1 MSNKLSIPV
10 YLISLEKDCAR
21 RKALEKRFP
30 KYYSDFIHIKA
41 IDGRKLTAKE
51 YYEAT
56 IEFFHK
62 HKRPMTPAELGCSL
76 SHIKALN
83 DFIKS
88 DYKYALIIED
98 DIIGCDSDI
107 DIAMQAIST
116 LKQSDFLL
124 LGGQQ
129 GLAKRFQL
137 GKKDTSNGLMR
148 VSGFSKKFV
157 ARTCCYVVSRVT
169 AQHILDYQSKQL
181 SLADKWDVFF
191 KNTDVNFYF
200 KDVFEHPLDLK
211 NSHIEAERRSLD
223 KSFLR
228 KLFSVEGPI
237 KIYNKIYFN
246 IMAIVLKVIGFKE
259 L

>member
-1 MSNKLSIPV
+1 MINKLPI
-10 YLISLEKDCAR
+10 YLVSLEQDVQR
-21 RKALEKRFP
+21 RVDLKKRFP
-30 KYYSDFIHIKA
+30 KYYDDFVHVPA
-41 IDGRKLTAKE
+41 VDGRKLSAKE
-51 YYEAT
+51 YYDQS
-56 IEFFHK
+56 IGYFLRNNK
-62 HKRPMTPAELGCSL
+62 VLSPGELGASL
-76 SHIKALN
+76 SHIKVLN

-88 DYKYALIIED
+88 DHSYALIIED

-116 LKQSDFLL
+116 LRQSDFLL

-129 GLAKRFQL
+129 GLNKRLQL

-157 ARTCCYVVSRVT
+157 TRACCYVVSRAT
-169 AQHILDYQSKQL
+169 AQHILDCQNKQFN
-181 SLADKWDVFF
+181 LADKWDVFF
-191 KNTDVNFYF
+191 KNTDVNIYF

-223 KSFLR
+223 KSFVR

>member
-1 MSNKLSIPV
+1 MRSTYPI
-10 YLISLEKDCAR
+10 YLVSLEKDVQR
-21 RKALEKRFP
+21 REDLKKRFP
-30 KYYSDFIHIKA
+30 KHYDDFIHVLA
-41 IDGRKLTAKE
+41 VDGRKLSAKE
-51 YYEAT
+51 YYDQS
-56 IEFFHK
+56 IGYFLRNNK
-62 HKRPMTPAELGCSL
+62 ILSPGELGASL

-157 ARTCCYVVSRVT
+157 TRACCYVVSRVT
-169 AQHILDYQSKQL
+169 AQHILDYQYKQL

-223 KSFLR
+223 KSFVR

>member
-1 MSNKLSIPV
+1 MINKLPI
-10 YLISLEKDCAR
+10 YLVSLEQDVQR
-21 RKALEKRFP
+21 REDLKKRFP
-30 KYYSDFIHIKA
+30 KHYDDFIHVPA
-41 IDGRKLTAKE
+41 VDGRKLSAKE
-51 YYEAT
+51 YYDQS
-56 IEFFHK
+56 IGYFLRNNK
-62 HKRPMTPAELGCSL
+62 ILSPGELGASL

-88 DYKYALIIED
+88 DYNYALIIED

-129 GLAKRFQL
+129 GLKKNLRL

-148 VSGFSKKFV
+148 VSGFSKRFV
-157 ARTCCYVVSRVT
+157 TRACCYVVSRFT
-169 AQHILDYQSKQL
+169 AQHILDCQNKQL

-191 KNTDVNFYF
+191 KNTDVNIYF
-200 KDVFEHPLDLK
+200 KDVLEHPLDLK
-211 NSHIEAERRSLD
+211 DSHIEAERRSLD
-223 KSFLR
+223 KTFIR
-228 KLFSVEGPI
+228 KLFSIEGPV
-237 KIYNKIYFN
+237 KVYNKIYFN
-246 IMAIVLKVIGFKE
+246 IMVIVLKAIGFKE